1 MVRSEII
8 SKLSKKTH
16 KKLNRSDLDKI
27 LQVVLDTII
36 EGIRNNTRTE
46 LRSWGIFYP
55 KKLKE
60 KVSRDPRTGNK
71 IYIPEKLSM
80 AFKMSKDL
88 KEKLNQNRIR
98 N

>member
-8 SKLSKKTH
+8 SKLSKKIH
-16 KKLNRSDLDKI
+16 QKLKRSDLDKI
-27 LQVVLDTII
+27 LQIMLDTII
-36 EGIRNNTRTE
+36 EGIKNNKRTE

-60 KVSRDPRTGNK
+60 KVSRDPRTGDK
-71 IYIPEKLSM
+71 IHSPEKISI

-88 KEKLNQNRIR
+88 KEKLNDNRIK